1 MFGENSRNEKRVRN
15 QKRRGNNQEQS
26 TVTEQPV
33 RTPSVRGM
41 TVDEARKLAA
51 TLPIERWLPRNPDQT
66 SAGRNPAYEAV
77 IAKLRTAFPKDGDNV
92 NSTLGFLTAAADT
105 ALITAGVAPRV
116 GSPEERQC
124 VAFNNATGN
133 WPGAER
139 AMILAKAFAAL
150 PMEFSRERLVE
161 AGVLRKSAK
170 GGVFANN
177 NKAGAEALRDMLE
190 EVSAKAIAKV
200 AEYPDKADR
209 LRKAADKFAE
219 AARQLT
225 LDISA
230 LAAKVAQAQQAK
242 ANRKAQSGQQSD
254 GGNEQKPAATSEV
267 DELLGTAGSES

>member
-1 MFGENSRNEKRVRN
+1 MAFGENARKVKN
-15 QKRRGNNQEQS
+15 QKRRNQEQDS
-26 TVTEQPV
+26 NVGTAEPV

-51 TLPIERWLPRNPDQT
+51 TLPVERWLPRNPDQT

-77 IAKLRTAFPKDGDNV
+77 ISQLRTAFPKDGTNV
-92 NSTLGFLTAAADT
+92 NSTLGFLVASADT

-190 EVSAKAIAKV
+190 EMSAKAIAKV

-242 ANRKAQSGQQSD
+242 TARKAAESGQQSD